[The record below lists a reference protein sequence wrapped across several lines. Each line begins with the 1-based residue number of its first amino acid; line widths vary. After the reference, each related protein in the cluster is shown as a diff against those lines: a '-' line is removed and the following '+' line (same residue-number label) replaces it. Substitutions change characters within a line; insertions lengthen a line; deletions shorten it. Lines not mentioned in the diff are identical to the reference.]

1 VSFSLLATKD
11 IMDESLNSKSNPTLV
26 EVVNIIEASTRI
38 STRHLL

>member
-11 IMDESLNSKSNPTLV
+11 VIDESLNSKSNLTLA
-26 EVVNIIEASTRI
+26 EVVSIIEASTRI